1 MLYCVKQETPP
12 VVMTQRSYRR
22 LTAIGPLEKNLTERR
37 FSEVATEVCEAKG
50 VLAKVVYIVG
60 RYSSFRR
67 I

>member
-1 MLYCVKQETPP
+1 M
-12 VVMTQRSYRR
+12 VMTQRSYRR